1 MIRNTTANLDVI
13 RTIAKALGE
22 LNDRVAYVGGTVV
35 SLYIND
41 PAADDA
47 RPTKDI
53 DISLEIASLSELEK
67 VRGELTRKGFW
78 QSPEDNVICRFRYN
92 DVKVDVMSTKE
103 VGWAPS
109 NPWFGPGFKHLEQQK
124 IENTTIHILPLAYF
138 LASKFSA
145 FHDRGAK
152 DPRTSRDFED
162 IVYILDNRTDIV
174 EVIAQSPDD
183 VRNFLKGEFQRILK
197 SDALQESIVGNLF
210 YETQTKRFTII
221 MERLKNIV
229 HGI

>member
-22 LNDRVAYVGGTVV
+22 LNDRVVYVGGTVV

-53 DISLEIASLSELEK
+53 DISLEIASLSKLEK
-67 VRGELTRKGFW
+67 VRDELTRKGFR

-92 DVKVDVMSTKE
+92 DVKVDVMCTKE
-103 VGWAPS
+103 VGWASS
-109 NPWFGPGFKHLEQQK
+109 NPWFDPGFKHLEQQK

-138 LASKFSA
+138 LASKLSA
-145 FHDRGAK
+145 FRDRGAK
-152 DPRTSRDFED
+152 EPRTSRDFED

-174 EVIAQSPDD
+174 EIIAQSPDD
-183 VRNFLKGEFQRILK
+183 VRDFLKAEFQRILK
-197 SDALQESIVGNLF
+197 SDVLQESVVGNLF